1 MSQRLQRLP
10 SALAAIILAL
20 GLTACN
26 RPSSDAHKKSIAP
39 PSASQSTTTAPV
51 PEAAAVSAVANHSCD
66 AAKSLQARVDSFAGQ
81 PDAAS
86 LQSAQTAWKIAHLAY
101 REYQQMRALAG
112 LPKDKG
118 SADTVDATPMLP
130 GYLDSVP
137 GYPASGL
144 VHAGTPL
151 TPAYLRQEHR
161 STDPYFLTLGF
172 HPLAFM
178 LFGTPQE
185 KGGARKASDFVSP
198 KPLPAD
204 HIDNAA
210 RRRQL
215 VRIMAAE
222 LTPEV
227 QSLCGNAPLQKVTA
241 AMQKTLRDPALF
253 RQHLAAWLNT
263 EIVFPLNAWKTNPGG
278 EDNNGVPV
286 SHTALPGIDF
296 EEWQAM
302 LESVSSTWVPLTRPD
317 ARLTLQ
323 ADIKQLEDAIK
334 PLTRPPYPPAPAA
347 VATALDQV
355 SQVIR
360 QWVSPTTP

>member
-1 MSQRLQRLP
+1 MPQRPQRLP
-10 SALAAIILAL
+10 SALAAIVLAV
-20 GLTACN
+20 GLTACS
-26 RPSSDAHKKSIAP
+26 RQSSDEHKKPIAP
-39 PSASQSTTTAPV
+39 PVAHQSITTAPA
-51 PEAAAVSAVANHSCD
+51 PEAAAVSAVANRSCD
-66 AAKSLQARVDSFAGQ
+66 TAKILQARVDAFAAQ

-86 LQSAQTAWKIAHLAY
+86 LQSAQTAWKMAHLAY
-101 REYQQMRALAG
+101 REYQQMRMLAG
-112 LPKDKG
+112 LPKYAG
-118 SADTVDATPMLP
+118 NADTIDATPMLP

-137 GYPASGL
+137 GYPTSGL

-151 TPAYLRQEHR
+151 TAAYLRQEHR

-178 LFGTPQE
+178 LFGIPQE

-198 KPLPAD
+198 KPLPVD

-222 LTPEV
+222 LAPAV
-227 QSLCGNAPLQKVTA
+227 QSLCGKAPLQKVTEIL
-241 AMQKTLRDPALF
+241 QKTLRDSGLF
-253 RQHLAAWLNT
+253 RQHLAAWLDT
-263 EIVFPLNAWKTNPGG
+263 EIVFPLNAWKTDPGG

-286 SHTALPGIDF
+286 SHTALPGVDF

-302 LESVSSTWVPLTRPD
+302 LESASSTWIPLTKPD
-317 ARLTLQ
+317 AHPALQ

-347 VATALDQV
+347 VSTALDQV
-355 SQVIR
+355 SQVAR
-360 QWVSPTTP
+360 QWASPAPP